1 MQYNG
6 ATGVVDYT
14 HQTVEGD
21 EEEQKL
27 VRVAVSIEHEGE
39 VRQISVPQGSLEV
52 VAADNDAGA
61 NGDESGEP
69 GRGEPR
75 RVEDRHT
82 RDGSADGRQHGFQR
96 GFDVDDA
103 EQGFE
108 EEAVGAARWGA
119 EAIEQL
125 VESTASEVARGSVEG
140 SGSAGPTAQGQDQ
153 AVGGGRPRRQVALT
167 WPPVDEV
174 NRLTREH
181 PQLFEVEEFDRHLRG
196 RLYAHDFDSW
206 VDLSETC
213 GLQMADSRMKML
225 REIVEGNPR
234 EEPARVRPAA
244 REQPGGRSSRGLRRG
259 QHRQEHQ
266 KGIRMK
272 GRRRRRA
279 RQYTFVQSV
288 PCRWAAVGACRATY
302 RHV

>member
-1 MQYNG
+1 M
-6 ATGVVDYT
+6 
-14 HQTVEGD
+14 
-21 EEEQKL
+21 
-27 VRVAVSIEHEGE
+27 
-39 VRQISVPQGSLEV
+39 
-52 VAADNDAGA
+52 
-61 NGDESGEP
+61 
-69 GRGEPR
+69 
-75 RVEDRHT
+75 
-82 RDGSADGRQHGFQR
+82 
-96 GFDVDDA
+96 
-103 EQGFE
+103 
-108 EEAVGAARWGA
+108 
-119 EAIEQL
+119 
-125 VESTASEVARGSVEG
+125 
-140 SGSAGPTAQGQDQ
+140 
-153 AVGGGRPRRQVALT
+153 T

-234 EEPARVRPAA
+234 EEPARAKPAA
-244 REQPGGRSSRGLRRG
+244 WEQLGGRSSRGLRRG